1 MLNIEAINERF
12 VGLSKAILKRRNLF
26 LVLMV
31 LVLAFSVYGL
41 KQLKTDTDDSH
52 YFDEGDALLVA
63 KDYMASIFGNDNFC
77 AVLVETDNVFTPKVL
92 KGIREMGKEL
102 LDGVPYADDVVSV
115 TDMEFTQGT
124 EEGLDVSDIVPSV
137 IPESPEALEKIRSAI
152 MAKPSL
158 KDRLVS
164 EDGRYA
170 WIMLRL
176 KNIPDGTVDEHG
188 EFIEMVIGRKVNE
201 IAGQEKYA
209 YMHPQTTGW
218 PVINLEKRNF
228 MAKEMPR
235 LIGLSLLF
243 VAVVLT
249 IVLRSVRGVVFPL
262 FLGGAGLTI
271 VLGMQGLLGISTD
284 PMVMLMPI
292 FLSLS
297 MAICY
302 SLYFIN
308 FFRWEFQRTGL
319 RRWSLEHAT
328 GDTGWPIFFSAFTT
342 AVSLLSFC

>member
-176 KNIPDGTVDEHG
+176 KNIPDGTVDEQVG
-188 EFIEMVIGRKVNE
+188 
-201 IAGQEKYA
+201 
-209 YMHPQTTGW
+209 
-218 PVINLEKRNF
+218 
-228 MAKEMPR
+228 
-235 LIGLSLLF
+235 S
-243 VAVVLT
+243 
-249 IVLRSVRGVVFPL
+249 
-262 FLGGAGLTI
+262 
-271 VLGMQGLLGISTD
+271 
-284 PMVMLMPI
+284 
-292 FLSLS
+292 
-297 MAICY
+297 
-302 SLYFIN
+302 
-308 FFRWEFQRTGL
+308 
-319 RRWSLEHAT
+319 
-328 GDTGWPIFFSAFTT
+328 
-342 AVSLLSFC
+342 